1 MITRVYLDISQPEGF
16 YESIIIPSDSD
27 VYYRRR
33 ADCFEFEQASLSD
46 GFWKYQPDHDLDPS
60 DTFRPGKALRPYKP
74 EWLRLPSPQA
84 AFNKQFIVVECADDC
99 FRYDNDLLHA
109 IERAAR
115 DHLGQGR
122 L

>member
-1 MITRVYLDISQPEGF
+1 MITRVYLDIDQPDGNF
-16 YESIIIPSDSD
+16 ESIIIPTEGE

-33 ADCFEFEQASLSD
+33 VYHYEFERAPLSQ

-60 DTFRPGKALRPYKP
+60 DTFRPGKALRPHKP

-99 FRYDNDLLHA
+99 FRYDILHA